1 MLGPFD
7 QGASSPSLRLV
18 ILADVVY
25 VLLLA
30 ALVLHRIIGIVAA
43 RRAQSA
49 GSRLHLRLTGVFALL
64 ALLPTVSVAVFAVL
78 TINMGLEA
86 WFSERVRRVVGNA
99 LMATES
105 YEREQRQALEY
116 DTRILANMIENSASN
131 IQRFGLSAV
140 LKDGQLKVQRGL
152 REAYIVNGV
161 GELQARGDKSYLFD
175 YEKPAPAAF
184 EAALAG
190 QLVIIPDLDNDE
202 LRALVRMGHYLDKDL
217 LVSRTID
224 GHLFGLLDE
233 AQETAKLYQEQEAL
247 RGQRLFEFAIIY
259 LGFALIIILAAMWL
273 GLLFAERLS
282 RPVGRLTTAAQQVG
296 SGDLDVQVVEEQND
310 DEIGLLSRYFNQM
323 TRELKAQQDRLLEN
337 SRPVSYTHLT
347 LPTRNCV

>member
-1 MLGPFD
+1 MAPLLSIATYLVLGPFD

-49 GSRLHLRLTGVFALL
+49 GARLHLRLTGVFALL

-116 DTRILANMIENSASN
+116 DTRILANMIENSVSN
-131 IQRFGLSAV
+131 IQRFGMRAV
-140 LKDGQLKVQRGL
+140 LKDGQDR
-152 REAYIVNGV
+152 
-161 GELQARGDKSYLFD
+161 KS
-175 YEKPAPAAF
+175 
-184 EAALAG
+184 
-190 QLVIIPDLDNDE
+190 
-202 LRALVRMGHYLDKDL
+202 
-217 LVSRTID
+217 
-224 GHLFGLLDE
+224 
-233 AQETAKLYQEQEAL
+233 
-247 RGQRLFEFAIIY
+247 
-259 LGFALIIILAAMWL
+259 
-273 GLLFAERLS
+273 
-282 RPVGRLTTAAQQVG
+282 
-296 SGDLDVQVVEEQND
+296 VV
-310 DEIGLLSRYFNQM
+310 
-323 TRELKAQQDRLLEN
+323 
-337 SRPVSYTHLT
+337 
-347 LPTRNCV
+347 

>member
-1 MLGPFD
+1 M
-7 QGASSPSLRLV
+7 
-18 ILADVVY
+18 VY

-49 GSRLHLRLTGVFALL
+49 GARLHLRLTGVFALL

-116 DTRILANMIENSASN
+116 DTRILANMIENSVSN
-131 IQRFGLSAV
+131 IQRFGMRAV
-140 LKDGQLKVQRGL
+140 LKDGQLQVQRGL
-152 REAYIVNGV
+152 REAYIVNGI

-175 YEKPAPAAF
+175 YEKPDPAAF

-190 QLVIIPDLDNDE
+190 QLVIIPDLVNDE
-202 LRALVRMGHYLDKDL
+202 LRALVRLGA
-217 LVSRTID
+217 
-224 GHLFGLLDE
+224 LFG
-233 AQETAKLYQEQEAL
+233 QVPS
-247 RGQRLFEFAIIY
+247 GQ
-259 LGFALIIILAAMWL
+259 
-273 GLLFAERLS
+273 S
-282 RPVGRLTTAAQQVG
+282 
-296 SGDLDVQVVEEQND
+296 
-310 DEIGLLSRYFNQM
+310 
-323 TRELKAQQDRLLEN
+323 QDR
-337 SRPVSYTHLT
+337 RPSVWSAG
-347 LPTRNCV
+347 